1 MAVGRLAKATGSLSF
16 RVLPNEIRKR
26 FNGTCNYTG
35 RDTTEKWVYKK
46 MVVTNT
52 VATMFTTGDEFLG
65 ISSSDDLAT
74 SDNVQFIML
83 KNTGFTSATESAT
96 NNVGILITFG
106 GVDITPDLGPDDPQ
120 TAIFLNTGDTIAL
133 KVPASEADD
142 WRVISCQ
149 VSGGIPSLAGQSGDE
164 VLLEIAAIID
174 DGG

>member
-1 MAVGRLAKATGSLSF
+1 MAIAKATGNLSF
-16 RVLPNEIRKR
+16 KVLPDEIRKR
-26 FNGTCNYTG
+26 FNGTLNYTG

-52 VATMFTTGDEFLG
+52 VATMFSTGDEFLG

-74 SDNVQFIML
+74 SDNVL
-83 KNTGFTSATESAT
+83 T
-96 NNVGILITFG
+96 TFG
-106 GVDITPDLGPDDPQ
+106 GVDITPDIGDDDAQ
-120 TAIFLNTGDTIAL
+120 TAIFLGPGDTIAL

-142 WRVISCQ
+142 WRVITCK
-149 VSGGIPSLAGQSGDE
+149 VTGGIPSEAGGSGDE